1 MDDIKSLSKRS
12 KKDMEEFISSQ
23 DTTIFKLQSENNT
36 LKEKIVQLESFLSLQ
51 QTAITNEELICTEQI
66 SLIKSKSSNR
76 ELSLDE
82 VKRLDILIKNLRLIR
97 NQATDASDEKDY
109 RNVKEADLVAI
120 ARRPKEDDQ

>member
-12 KKDMEEFISSQ
+12 KKDMEEYISSQ